1 MHACVHVCFYSCLL
15 FVYECTCVKMRE
27 CTLVCIVKFDNCT
40 VHGRQVT
47 KLAYEDLFFTAT
59 CVCTY
64 VGARD
69 V

>member
-1 MHACVHVCFYSCLL
+1 
-15 FVYECTCVKMRE
+15 MRE

-59 CVCTY
+59 CVRTY